1 MLKYFVQVRD
11 KKTRGFVQDSVLMQ
25 TARGEY
31 R

>member
-1 MLKYFVQVRD
+1 MLKYVVQVRD